1 MSDGVEI
8 KGLDAFD
15 RQVKAWFGAVE
26 KAAAQEAVGLAKQAF
41 DNILIN
47 SPQFSGDMVA
57 NWAVGVGAP
66 VVSVKVDVIPGAAR
80 FRGHTDEQGIEP
92 FGRGDYPA
100 IEYAKSHATW
110 TTPKLGQTIYLSNS
124 AVHDEPYAWLIEG
137 GKINFRSVNSGA
149 DHVVRN
155 AATRMNNRYSTLT
168 KSKFDF
174 LRSLGV

>member
-26 KAAAQEAVGLAKQAF
+26 KAAAQAAVGLAKQAF

-47 SPQFSGDMVA
+47 SPQFSGDFTA
-57 NWAVGVGAP
+57 NWRHSVGAP
-66 VVSVKVDVIPGAAR
+66 DTRFTVNAISGAAR
-80 FRGHTDEQGIEP
+80 FRGHTDEHGVEP
-92 FGRGDYPA
+92 FGRGDSVA